1 MKKFFAIPLL
11 LACLCVSQAAVLKVA
26 SNGTQAY
33 TDITDAIAASSSGD
47 TILVMAGGYTGF
59 TVPHRLVI
67 IGSGTGTG
75 IGEGSLVNGLV
86 SVEEAADSTELRSLW
101 IVANVASGS
110 VDSLATVVRIH
121 SGADKVF
128 IWRCLIEN
136 YATAGGAGF
145 VFLGESTN
153 TEISQCVF
161 WSSVDLDGTG
171 QKGILQRG
179 MSSMTRVNR
188 DYQRGRSHCEV
199 RFERR
204 RFGNRI
210 ALSVH
215 GQKLQHISLPNRRHG
230 NPRELR
236 VLHKFRS
243 DFLHRGAGVTY
254 SYCAYSAG
262 EAAPPG
268 ATHVEC
274 DSTSFLNM
282 NVENFRSADY
292 HLAPGSVLEDAGNP
306 GSPFDLNG
314 SSADIGLFGGQ
325 HPYVEDGVPDYPFA
339 VQVEVPYSAPLNGTM
354 RIWGRGRV
362 GPGN

>member
-1 MKKFFAIPLL
+1 M
-11 LACLCVSQAAVLKVA
+11 
-26 SNGTQAY
+26 
-33 TDITDAIAASSSGD
+33 D
-47 TILVMAGGYTGF
+47 TP
-59 TVPHRLVI
+59 VPHRLVI

-179 MSSMTRVNR
+179 MSSMTLVSTAIINVE
-188 DYQRGRSHCEV
+188 DPIVKYGSNAGASATVSHCLFTARNSNIYPCQTDGTAILENCV
-199 RFERR
+199 F
-204 RFGNRI
+204 FINSG
-210 ALSVH
+210 A
-215 GQKLQHISLPNRRHG
+215 ISYTG
-230 NPRELR
+230 
-236 VLHKFRS
+236 
-243 DFLHRGAGVTY
+243 GAGVTY